1 MPTPLIPPEMEK
13 LTINVSVVDLGQ
25 IDLLVEEGS
34 YASRSDFVRTSLRNQ
49 LGQHVDQVRE
59 TSTRRRFAAGVQT
72 LSKKDLERLRAKKV
86 RIDVRVV
93 GMLVILKDVTPQLAV
108 DTLNSVVVR
117 GTLRIPAEVR
127 TAIADRI
134 A

>member
-1 MPTPLIPPEMEK
+1 MPKQVIPPETEK

-25 IDLLVEEGS
+25 IDLLIEDGF
-34 YASRSDFVRTSLRNQ
+34 YTSRSDFIRTSLRNQ
-49 LGQHVDQVRE
+49 LVQHIDQVRE

-72 LSKKDLERLRAKKV
+72 LGKKELEALRRKKE

-93 GMLVILKDVTPQLAV
+93 GMLVILKDVPPQLAA

-117 GTLRIPAEVR
+117 GSLRIPDDVR
-127 TAIADRI
+127 AAIADRI